1 METPRLPPL
10 LKAMRALQSVLD
22 EYDVAN
28 SVRAGLG
35 RSDWRCLEYL
45 VENGEARPG
54 SIQQALGL
62 TSGSVTALL
71 DRLER
76 RKLIVR
82 SADRFDRRAVVVS
95 PSEAAVG
102 LLTAG
107 LEPLAHVTEKLCD
120 RIGEERSAVQARQ
133 LADCVRLVEWAG
145 ARQA

>member
-76 RKLIVR
+76 RKLI
-82 SADRFDRRAVVVS
+82 
-95 PSEAAVG
+95 
-102 LLTAG
+102 
-107 LEPLAHVTEKLCD
+107 
-120 RIGEERSAVQARQ
+120 
-133 LADCVRLVEWAG
+133 
-145 ARQA
+145 